1 MDRELDIS
9 MDTGDV
15 KAMPTWSPDFD
26 PRVNTNH
33 PGLVRLI
40 VEVEALRRSVLKIP
54 IPPSLRKKFDRVNI
68 IRQIKGT
75 TGIEGNTLA
84 EDRIG
89 RLVDL
94 SASARTQSGGP
105 EAETSSTTAGAS
117 SEVGLEEREV
127 LNADRVLHF
136 IREEVARDS
145 SGRVTEG
152 LVRTLHRLTTE
163 GCGYRDNIPGQYRN
177 HEVEAG
183 EYRPPEHE
191 AVPGLMARFISFVN
205 ARETVEGYGP
215 VVRAILAHFYLL
227 SVHPFGDGNGRTAR
241 ALEAYLLYGEGYN
254 VRGFYSL
261 ANFIY
266 RNRAAYVE
274 ELQAARFRHGGN
286 LTEFVFFAL
295 RGFASELQGIQDEIL
310 AFLRP
315 VLFRDLCRQALRD
328 GAVNVRAW
336 TILEYLNSDAPAGI
350 PEEQFRSRQHHLAEG
365 LYAGKTAKTL
375 ARDLK
380 ALLQTGLIA
389 VRDGNLVANL
399 DLLG

>member
-26 PRVNTNH
+26 PRVSTNH
-33 PGLVRLI
+33 PELVRLI
-40 VEVEALRRSVLKIP
+40 VEVEALKRSVLKIP
-54 IPPSLRKKFDRVNI
+54 IPPSLREKLDRMNI

-94 SASARTQSGGP
+94 SAFARTPSGGP
-105 EAETSSTTAGAS
+105 EAEASSATVGSS

-127 LNADRVLHF
+127 LNADQVLRF
-136 IREEVARDS
+136 IREEVSRDS
-145 SGRVTEG
+145 SGRITEG
-152 LVRTLHRLTTE
+152 LVHALHRLTTE
-163 GCGYRDNIPGQYRN
+163 GCGYRGNIPGQYRN
-177 HEVEAG
+177 HEVEPG
-183 EYRPPEHE
+183 EYRPPGHE
-191 AVPGLMARFISFVN
+191 AVPGLMVRFVSFVN
-205 ARETVEGYGP
+205 ARETVEGYRP
-215 VVRAILAHFYLL
+215 VIRAILAHFYLL
-227 SVHPFGDGNGRTAR
+227 SLHPFGDGNGRTAR
-241 ALEAYLLYGEGYN
+241 ALEAYLLYGAGYN

-286 LTEFVFFAL
+286 LTEFVLFAL
-295 RGFASELQGIQDEIL
+295 RGFVSELQAVQDEIL

-315 VLFRDLCRQALRD
+315 VLFRDLCWRAFRE
-328 GAVNVRAW
+328 GTVSARAW

-380 ALLQTGLIA
+380 ALLQAGLIA

>member
-15 KAMPTWSPDFD
+15 KTMPTWSPDFD
-26 PRVNTNH
+26 PRVSTDH
-33 PGLVRLI
+33 PELVRLI

-54 IPPSLRKKFDRVNI
+54 IPPSLREKFDRVNI

-94 SASARTQSGGP
+94 SASATMGP
-105 EAETSSTTAGAS
+105 S

-127 LNADRVLHF
+127 LNADRVLRF

-152 LVRTLHRLTTE
+152 LVRALHRLTTE
-163 GCGYRDNIPGQYRN
+163 GCGYRGNIPGQYRN

-183 EYRPPEHE
+183 EYRPPGHE
-191 AVPGLMARFISFVN
+191 AVPGLMVRFVSFVN
-205 ARETVEGYGP
+205 ARETVEGYRS
-215 VVRAILAHFYLL
+215 VIRAILAHFYLL
-227 SVHPFGDGNGRTAR
+227 SLHPFGDGNGRTAR
-241 ALEAYLLYGEGYN
+241 ALEAYILYGAGYN

-266 RNRAAYVE
+266 RNRAVYVE
-274 ELQAARFRHGGN
+274 ELQAARFRHDGN
-286 LTEFVFFAL
+286 LTEFVLFAL
-295 RGFASELQGIQDEIL
+295 RGFVSELQGIQDEIL

-315 VLFRDLCRQALRD
+315 VLFRDLCWQALREGTV
-328 GAVNVRAW
+328 GARAW

-380 ALLQTGLIA
+380 ALLQAGLIA